1 MKKTM
6 TFAFLHFSVAT
17 IVAFALTGDFLLGSL
32 IAMIEPSVNTLAFYV
47 HEKVWQKNRFLNAL
61 GTSTRIKTISFSL
74 VHFSVAFTVVYMLT
88 GDALAGGIIAT
99 IEPAINTVVF
109 YFHEKVWQKKSATP
123 RMVATH

>member
-1 MKKTM
+1 
-6 TFAFLHFSVAT
+6 
-17 IVAFALTGDFLLGSL
+17 
-32 IAMIEPSVNTLAFYV
+32 MIEPSVNTLAFYV